1 MAYLGLVLHHG
12 IKDGPQLARYGQ
24 LAEHFGYDALWVT
37 ERYFHEET
45 FSMLGFL
52 AASTERI
59 RLGVGVVNPYT
70 RPPGLIA
77 MGAATLDRLSEGR
90 IALGLGRSE
99 REVIQGALGIPYGRS
114 QEQLH
119 EAVVTTRCLLEGESV
134 GAIHLAF
141 DPQQK
146 RLPIY
151 VAAIG
156 QRALRLAG
164 KIADGVVLNAYV
176 PPAYVRWAIGEI
188 HDGAR
193 DAGRDPDAVRIACML
208 VVRLTERPEEF
219 RPQLRKR
226 LASLLAEAHVGEVL
240 LEQGGFDTSIL
251 SLLRER
257 MSISDLDGAAELIN
271 GDLVDAFM
279 LLGSA
284 EHCRERIE
292 EYRAVGVD
300 EPLLLP
306 RLSDFER
313 VAEALAP

>member
-1 MAYLGLVLHHG
+1 MTYLGLVLHHG
-12 IKDGPQLARYGQ
+12 IEDGPQLARYGQ
-24 LAEHFGYDALWVT
+24 IAEHFEYDALWVT

-70 RPPGLIA
+70 RPPGLLA

-119 EAVVTTRCLLEGESV
+119 EAVVTTRRLLEGESV
-134 GAIHLAF
+134 GVVHLSFA
-141 DPQQK
+141 PQQR

-156 QRALRLAG
+156 RRALRLAG

-176 PPAYVRWAIGEI
+176 PPAYVGWAIGEI

-193 DAGRDPDAVRIACML
+193 DAGRDPDAVNIACML

-226 LASLLAEAHVGEVL
+226 LASVLAEAHVGEVL

-257 MSISDLDGAAELIN
+257 TSTSDLAGAAELIN
-271 GDLVDAFM
+271 DDLIDAFM

-306 RLSDFER
+306 RLSDYER